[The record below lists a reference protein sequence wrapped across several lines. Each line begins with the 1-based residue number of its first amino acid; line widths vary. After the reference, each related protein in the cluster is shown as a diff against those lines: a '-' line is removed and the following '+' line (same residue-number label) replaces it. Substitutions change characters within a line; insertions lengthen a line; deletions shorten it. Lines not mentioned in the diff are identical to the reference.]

1 MKLNWKHL
9 FDWSVVS
16 VTEPVAVN
24 NKRGAIVGYTVEVN
38 YAHHGKRNLFFGIDA
53 DSWYHQYGSPVE
65 AARTFYN
72 KYNAQAKEWQ
82 KRSVQQA
89 KVK

>member
-24 NKRGAIVGYTVEVN
+24 DKRGAVVGYTIE
-38 YAHHGKRNLFFGIDA
+38 
-53 DSWYHQYGSPVE
+53 
-65 AARTFYN
+65 
-72 KYNAQAKEWQ
+72 
-82 KRSVQQA
+82 
-89 KVK
+89 